1 MIRGLAL
8 RISAVLGLSAGA
20 LMIVSAPSMN
30 PVSATGSTPSYDV
43 ASSGDPSQFDGNTS
57 TQTFNIAASPD
68 GSVYVAGKYRNTAVW
83 GDIQLTSSTE
93 AGYLAKVGPD
103 GVWDWVVDA
112 KDVNSWGDSQVED
125 VVALDDGSA
134 IFLVDAGY
142 DMGFTNPVTGVAETF
157 STAGDTSIV
166 ARIAADGTFM
176 WFKELTGSP
185 EHPFSLALSADQA
198 SVVAVTSVT
207 TSTTSAISIEGFNA
221 STGVSEWT
229 DTISFTSGA
238 ERHSSYRPRVAANDA
253 GLAVVSFPYYNGN
266 AVVNGVSYNSEDN
279 NNQSNGASQTIF
291 VAYDISDPQTAGV
304 DWVARTRKSATD
316 NVGGSTEA
324 RAGLH
329 NLAASG
335 NNFLA
340 LMYVLGGSSNGTVDF
355 ADASDSTDLSYTT
368 DFNVSTDEDEGYV
381 VVELSSTGDWVEKT
395 RIFYCSTTAGFGCGL
410 DSAYDEKGLHVASDG
425 SFDIFA
431 SATSSAT
438 SIAGM
443 DFLGSDDTS
452 FVASFNAD
460 GSPEK
465 LTSFSNCAEPGW
477 YNAIDS
483 FSDGSLVIAGT
494 KECAGPISD
503 SLGNSASTDTTQHG
517 EFVMPLANGPWA
529 YNTAVGPAHT
539 ISFDDGAGV
548 GAPGSQYCA
557 TNEVITLSSVVPTRT
572 GYTFTGWDTGTVDA
586 FGSQIIF
593 QPSQE
598 ISCGNG
604 DSTLTAMWEVAV
616 VDYDVV
622 YEYGN
627 GDPDAALTCQ
637 EGTSFT
643 VAEAP
648 TRQGYDFARWVR
660 LGSPSGSFG
669 FNDPGDTVPCDEDV
683 SFTAQWE
690 AVTYT
695 ITYSLGNGEPDA
707 TVTCQLSDSAVFTA
721 AAAPTRQ
728 WFIFSGWS
736 TSGGTVQ
743 PGDDV
748 PCSEMTLTAT
758 WTADTTDTD
767 GDGVIDSE
775 EETGCENTVD
785 CDSDGLTDDLDG
797 DDLDSDQD
805 DDSVLDGAEEDSSCI
820 TLPDCD
826 SDGLTDDLD
835 GDDLDSDQDDD
846 SVLDGAEEDSSCVVK
861 ADCDDD
867 GLGDALDGDD
877 LDADQDDDGV
887 LDGAENDGCVNDP
900 AVGCGAVTDTTVPES
915 TTTTTT
921 TTSPT
926 TSTPGS
932 STTTTVVLE
941 STIGESTPTSEPL
954 TLPSTGADNRV
965 IPVVILLLC
974 VGAGL
979 VLVRRRDAFTE

>member
-1 MIRGLAL
+1 
-8 RISAVLGLSAGA
+8 
-20 LMIVSAPSMN
+20 MIVSAPSMN

-494 KECAGPISD
+494 KECTGPISD

-736 TSGGTVQ
+736 TQDYGTVQ

-820 TLPDCD
+820 TVADCD
-826 SDGLTDDLD
+826 S
-835 GDDLDSDQDDD
+835 
-846 SVLDGAEEDSSCVVK
+846 
-861 ADCDDD
+861 D
-867 GLGDALDGDD
+867 GLGDALDQDD

-887 LDGAENDGCVNDP
+887 IDGAENDGCVNDP

-915 TTTTTT
+915 TTTTT

-954 TLPSTGADNRV
+954 TLPSTGADNRL

-979 VLVRRRDAFTE
+979 VLLRRRDASTENT